1 MSNPTAPPSSPFATG
16 KKDQIHL
23 QMQQGISSAGQAV
36 WKDAGPIHLLHE
48 KSRQSSPAS
57 VVPTLP
63 LPNAAKEWLLSKH
76 TVLTKK
82 DRRNLYLFRHSSV
95 GPNTNL
101 LLLLHGAGDSHR
113 PFDKLAQTMALPQTA
128 SLSLNSKICGIEL
141 PFDLG
146 YSWFQDMDYSTGDD
160 LPQMNEKRI
169 ASLHHTAEFLRQLIK
184 RLHSAW
190 IPERIFFL
198 GYGAGATATM
208 EVCRLWTTDQPLG
221 GAICVGPGLG
231 SLKQESSRAR
241 KTPVLLLSEHP
252 QVLQQ
257 CKEAY
262 DHECGKDSVEIY
274 VQPKKGMISSPQ
286 EMGAV
291 MKWLAPR
298 LVLSTQLPYT
308 S

>member
-1 MSNPTAPPSSPFATG
+1 
-16 KKDQIHL
+16 
-23 QMQQGISSAGQAV
+23 
-36 WKDAGPIHLLHE
+36 
-48 KSRQSSPAS
+48 
-57 VVPTLP
+57 
-63 LPNAAKEWLLSKH
+63 
-76 TVLTKK
+76 
-82 DRRNLYLFRHSSV
+82 
-95 GPNTNL
+95 
-101 LLLLHGAGDSHR
+101 
-113 PFDKLAQTMALPQTA
+113 MALPQTA
-128 SLSLNSKICGIEL
+128 SLSLNSKICGTKL

-146 YSWFQDMDYSTGDD
+146 YSWFQDVDYGTGDD
-160 LPQMNEKRI
+160 LPQMNEKRTV
-169 ASLHHTAEFLRQLIK
+169 SLHRTAEFLQQLIE

-208 EVCRLWTTDQPLG
+208 EVCRLWTTDQPQLG
-221 GAICVGPGLG
+221 GAICVGLGLG
-231 SLKQESSRAR
+231 NLKQESSRAR